1 MGFLREQ
8 PPFLIS
14 VYDYTGNWARPYID
28 AGWRVLLWDQHFEG
42 CILEGFGRLVR
53 MVEEENEGCV
63 DGLLAAP
70 PCTAFSASGARWW
83 PDKDAPGSAE
93 PPWES
98 FTEHMVGLTLIV
110 WEMVVRFR
118 PRFWALEN
126 PVGRIEKLCPELKPY
141 RRISFNPCDY
151 GDPYVKKT
159 ILWGD
164 FNPNLPR
171 SPVRPVEGSKMHRLP
186 AGRGRSA
193 LRSVTPSG
201 FAQAFYKANHDLSIK
216 FASGRQLEL
225 FAS

>member
-1 MGFLREQ
+1 MLNQ
-8 PPFLIS
+8 PPFLLS

-42 CILEGFGRLVR
+42 SILEGFGRLVSL
-53 MVEEENEGCV
+53 VEEENEGRV

-70 PCTAFSASGARWW
+70 PCTAFAASGARWW
-83 PDKDAPGSAE
+83 QYKDSPGSAE

-98 FTEHMVGLTLIV
+98 FTEQMVGLTLIV

-126 PVGRIEKLCPELKPY
+126 PVGRIEKLCPELKPF
-141 RRISFNPCDY
+141 RRMSFNPCDY
-151 GDPYVKKT
+151 GDPYIKKT

-171 SPVRPVEGSKMHRLP
+171 NPVRPVEGSKMHRLP
-186 AGRGRSA
+186 AGRRRSE

-201 FAQAFYKANHDLSIK
+201 FARAFYKANHDLSIN